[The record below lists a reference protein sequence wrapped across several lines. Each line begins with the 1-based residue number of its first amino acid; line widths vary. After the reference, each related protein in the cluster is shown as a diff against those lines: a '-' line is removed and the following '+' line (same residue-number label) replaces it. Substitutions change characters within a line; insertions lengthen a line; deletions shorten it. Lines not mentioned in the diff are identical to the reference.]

1 MELKGNIFV
10 YSPKGEQLEEIK
22 VPNKSAKNLC
32 FGRGEFSK
40 TLFITTSKKLYTIE
54 INKEGFHAARMSSLT
69 IPGVNFQHKEFR
81 SFSVCINQVRNQV
94 RIGKQTLQGRESL
107 GVRGGVYTSP
117 CSPSKVDF
125 TFTLA

>member
-1 MELKGNIFV
+1 MLSNQSFGSIAAGHPFISEWGGFSVTESGKFNLPQHIAIDGQGNIYVAVKGNIFV

-54 INKEGFHAARMSSLT
+54 VNKEGFH
-69 IPGVNFQHKEFR
+69 IPFK
-81 SFSVCINQVRNQV
+81 
-94 RIGKQTLQGRESL
+94 K
-107 GVRGGVYTSP
+107 
-117 CSPSKVDF
+117 
-125 TFTLA
+125 

>member
-69 IPGVNFQHKEFR
+69 IPGVNLQHKEFR
-81 SFSVCINQVRNQV
+81 SFSVNNCRGTNRGTKVIPLSERLGI
-94 RIGKQTLQGRESL
+94 IGGL
-107 GVRGGVYTSP
+107 RGCRY
-117 CSPSKVDF
+117 F
-125 TFTLA
+125 RRLH

>member
-1 MELKGNIFV
+1 LELKGNIFV

-69 IPGVNFQHKEFR
+69 IPGVNLQYKEFR
-81 SFSVCINQVRNQV
+81 SFSVNNCRGTNRGEKVIPLSERLGI
-94 RIGKQTLQGRESL
+94 IGGL
-107 GVRGGVYTSP
+107 RGCRY
-117 CSPSKVDF
+117 F
-125 TFTLA
+125 RRLH